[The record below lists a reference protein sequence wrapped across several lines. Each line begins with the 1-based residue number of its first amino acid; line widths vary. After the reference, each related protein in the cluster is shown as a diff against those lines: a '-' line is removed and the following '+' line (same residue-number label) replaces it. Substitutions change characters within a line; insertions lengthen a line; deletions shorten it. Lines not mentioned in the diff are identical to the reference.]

1 MGMRDQHI
9 ESIRKRIYYGPFD
22 LHALIIAAVDEATT
36 NAFAEGEL
44 LQNPDAASK
53 VAPEIFMRE
62 VATFNISGLA
72 FSAAGS
78 LINGAFRVPYDLDPK
93 FPVGFRVNFSSLDGS
108 GSATFILLLKTIA
121 KGAAFVVKG
130 SVTTA
135 LDTLLG
141 LNSVTIANGNEWT
154 RRGILNKT
162 GLSRDAIE
170 EGANLGF
177 TLELDAVSGILATD
191 ITLLGIEMDYAVQQ
205 TVGQGNLLDRPT
217 KSTGVK

>member
-9 ESIRKRIYYGPFD
+9 DSIRKRIYYGPFD
-22 LHALIIAAVDEATT
+22 LHALIIPAVDEATT
-36 NAFAEGEL
+36 QAFAEGEL

-62 VATFNISGLA
+62 VATFNITGLA

-78 LINGAFRVPYDLDPK
+78 LINGKIRVPYDLDPK
-93 FPVGFRVNFSSLDGS
+93 FPIGFRVNFSSLDGS

-141 LNSVTIANGNEWT
+141 LNAVTIANGNEWT
-154 RRGILNKT
+154 RRGILNKI